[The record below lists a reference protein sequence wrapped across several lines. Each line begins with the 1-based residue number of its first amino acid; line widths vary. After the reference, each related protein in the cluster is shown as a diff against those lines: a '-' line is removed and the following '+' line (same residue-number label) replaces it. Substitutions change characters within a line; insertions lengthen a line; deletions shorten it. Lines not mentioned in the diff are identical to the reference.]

1 MDAVGHHLAKALAE
15 VLHALASRFENERVT
30 IVEIRLEVSVFTPR
44 KVNFSPERVF
54 HPAGEVNDE
63 AKQVGGESLHLTA
76 RFNVLGHMTSLSVD
90 ETKAVDA
97 QFHIQGHGDAQGSAP
112 LVEVHLGQV
121 KLNIGLDARAL
132 IGITKNSPFFV
143 DDLMLP
149 IIGIYPRQ

>member
-1 MDAVGHHLAKALAE
+1 MDAVGHHLTKALAE
-15 VLHALASRFENERVT
+15 VLHALAGRLENERVT

-63 AKQVGGESLHLTA
+63 AKQVGRERLHLTA
-76 RFNVLGHMTSLSVD
+76 RFDVLGHMASLSVD

-97 QFHIQGHGDAQGSAP
+97 QFCLEGHRDAERSTP

-121 KLNIGLDARAL
+121 KLDIGLHARTL

-149 IIGIYPRQ
+149 IIGVNPRQ